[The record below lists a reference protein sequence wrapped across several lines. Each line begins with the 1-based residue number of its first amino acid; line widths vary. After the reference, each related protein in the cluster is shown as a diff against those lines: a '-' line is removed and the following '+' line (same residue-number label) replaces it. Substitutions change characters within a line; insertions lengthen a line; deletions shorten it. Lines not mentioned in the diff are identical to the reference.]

1 MVYMPSKLRQDSMK
15 PSSKKPPVTQRKR
28 AISSSRCQT
37 FAVIFDMDG
46 VIVDNMEYHKKA
58 WDVFLKKYAPGV
70 ELEEFSRHFGKVN
83 KDLLKIVFK
92 KEISARDEACF
103 GEEKET
109 IYREIYT
116 DHIVPISGLV
126 DFLNTLKQNRVKTA
140 VATAAPR
147 VNMDFVFEKT
157 GLRKYFDVLI
167 DASEVMK
174 GKPDPEIYL
183 KASEKLRCPPK
194 HCLVFEDSMPGIQAA
209 QKAGMKVIAL
219 ATSHPVER
227 LQSAEWVVKDF
238 TEISFNSIRDY
249 LLSNAY

>member
-1 MVYMPSKLRQDSMK
+1 MK
-15 PSSKKPPVTQRKR
+15 PRSKEPPVTQRKEALSDDKR
-28 AISSSRCQT
+28 QT

-58 WDVFLKKYAPGV
+58 WDIFLKKYAPDV

-92 KEISARDEACF
+92 REISAREEARF
-103 GEEKET
+103 GEEKEA

-116 DHIVPISGLV
+116 DHIVPTSGLV
-126 DFLNTLKQNRVKTA
+126 DFLDALKQNRVKTA

-147 VNMDFVFEKT
+147 INMDFVFEKT
-157 GLRKYFDVLI
+157 GLRQYFDVLI
-167 DASEVMK
+167 AASEVMR

-183 KASEKLRCPPK
+183 KAAKKLSYPPEN
-194 HCLVFEDSMPGIQAA
+194 CLVFEDSMPGIQAA

-219 ATSHPVER
+219 ATSHPAER
-227 LQSAEWVVKDF
+227 LQSADWVVKDF
-238 TEISFNSIRDY
+238 TEISFGSVRDY
-249 LLSNAY
+249 LLEMVEE